1 MNLFEIIQNTK
12 IILATNSPRRKELLA
27 QLGIPFEV
35 KSKEIDESYPKSF
48 RPEAV
53 AVYIAEKKANS
64 FLEILTDELLV
75 AADTIVS
82 IEDEIFG
89 KPKDIDEAKM
99 MLRKLSGKP
108 HEVIT
113 GVALL
118 HKQKIYS
125 FYEKTTVHFKELTDA
140 EIKYYIKEYQPFD
153 KAGAYG
159 IQEWIGMIAVTGIEG
174 SYTNVV
180 GLPTARLYHEIG
192 SFLLQSKNA
201 LY

>member
-1 MNLFEIIQNTK
+1 MNLFDIIQNTK
-12 IILATNSPRRKELLA
+12 IILATNSPRRKELLT

-35 KSKEIDESYPKSF
+35 KAKEIDESYPKSF

-64 FLEILTDELLV
+64 FLEILADELLI

-89 KPKDIDEAKM
+89 KPKDTNEAIM

-118 HKQKIYS
+118 YQQKIYS
-125 FYEKTTVHFKELTDA
+125 FYEKTTVYFKELTTE
-140 EIKYYIKEYQPFD
+140 EIEYYIQEYKPFD

-159 IQEWIGMIAVTGIEG
+159 IQEWIGMVAIDRIVG
-174 SYTNVV
+174 SYFNVV
-180 GLPTARLYHEIG
+180 GLPVHRVYEELV
-192 SFLLQSKNA
+192 NW
-201 LY
+201 

>member
-1 MNLFEIIQNTK
+1 MNVFEIIQNTK
-12 IILATNSPRRKELLA
+12 IILATNSPRRKELLT

-35 KSKEIDESYPKSF
+35 RSKEIDESYPKSF

-53 AVYIAEKKANS
+53 AVYVAEKKANS
-64 FLEILTDELLV
+64 FLETLTDELLI

-89 KPKDIDEAKM
+89 KPKNIDEAKM
-99 MLRKLSGKP
+99 ILRKLSGKP

-118 HKQKIYS
+118 YMQKIYS

-140 EIKYYIKEYQPFD
+140 EIEYYIKEYKPFD

-159 IQEWIGMIAVTGIEG
+159 IQEWIGMIGVTRIEG
-174 SYTNVV
+174 SYNNVV

-192 SFLLQSKNA
+192 SFLLQSKNIF
-201 LY
+201 

>member
-12 IILATNSPRRKELLA
+12 IILATNSPRRKELLT

-35 KSKEIDESYPKSF
+35 RSKEIDESYPKSF

-53 AVYIAEKKANS
+53 AVYVAEKKANS
-64 FLEILTDELLV
+64 FLVTLKDELLI

-82 IEDEIFG
+82 VEDEIFG
-89 KPKDIDEAKM
+89 KPKDAHEAKM

-118 HKQKIYS
+118 YMQKIYS
-125 FYEKTTVHFKELTDA
+125 FYEKTTVHFKELTNA
-140 EIKYYIKEYQPFD
+140 EIEYYIKEYQPFD

-159 IQEWIGMIAVTGIEG
+159 IQEWIGMVGVTGIEG
-174 SYTNVV
+174 SYNNVV

-192 SFLLQSKNA
+192 SFLMQSKNTF
-201 LY
+201 

>member
-1 MNLFEIIQNTK
+1 MNLFDIIQNTK
-12 IILATNSPRRKELLA
+12 IILATNSPRRKELLT

-53 AVYIAEKKANS
+53 AVFIAEKKANS
-64 FLEILTDELLV
+64 FLETLKDELLI

-89 KPKDIDEAKM
+89 KPKDHTEAIKM
-99 MLRKLSGKP
+99 LHKLSGKA
-108 HEVIT
+108 HVVIT

-118 HKQKIYS
+118 YNQKIYS
-125 FYEKTTVHFKELTDA
+125 FYEKTTVHFKELTNA
-140 EIKYYIKEYQPFD
+140 EIEYYINEYKPFD

-159 IQEWIGMIAVTGIEG
+159 IQEWIGMVGVTGIEG
-174 SYTNVV
+174 SYSNVV

-192 SFLLQSKNA
+192 SFLMQSKN
-201 LY
+201 

>member
-1 MNLFEIIQNTK
+1 MSLFEIIQNTK
-12 IILATNSPRRKELLA
+12 IILATNSPRRKELLT

-35 KSKEIDESYPKSF
+35 RSREIDESYPKSF

-53 AVYIAEKKANS
+53 AVYVAEKKANS
-64 FLEILTDELLV
+64 FLEILTDELLI

-89 KPKDIDEAKM
+89 KPKDTHEAKM
-99 MLRKLSGKP
+99 MLNRLSGKP

-118 HKQKIYS
+118 YMQKIYS
-125 FYEKTTVHFKELTDA
+125 FYEKTTVHFKELSAT
-140 EIKYYIKEYQPFD
+140 EIEYYINKYQPFD

-159 IQEWIGMIAVTGIEG
+159 IQEWIGMVAVTGIEG

-192 SFLLQSKNA
+192 SFLLQSKNTF
-201 LY
+201 

>member
-1 MNLFEIIQNTK
+1 MNLFEIIQSTK
-12 IILATNSPRRKELLA
+12 IILATNSPRRKELLT

-64 FLEILTDELLV
+64 FLENLTDELLI

-82 IEDEIFG
+82 VEDEIFG
-89 KPKDIDEAKM
+89 KPKDTHEAKM

-118 HKQKIYS
+118 YMQKIYS
-125 FYEKTTVHFKELTDA
+125 FYEKTTVYFKELTDA
-140 EIKYYIKEYQPFD
+140 EIEYYIQECQPFD

-159 IQEWIGMIAVTGIEG
+159 IQEWIGMIGVTGIEG
-174 SYTNVV
+174 SYSNVV

-192 SFLLQSKNA
+192 SFLMQSKNT
-201 LY
+201 Y

>member
-1 MNLFEIIQNTK
+1 MNLFEIIQSTK
-12 IILATNSPRRKELLA
+12 IVLATNSPRRKELLT

-35 KSKEIDESYPKSF
+35 RSKEIDESYPKSF

-64 FLEILTDELLV
+64 FLESLTDELLI
-75 AADTIVS
+75 AADTIVA

-89 KPKDIDEAKM
+89 KPKDANEAKK
-99 MLRKLSGKP
+99 MLRKLSGKS
-108 HEVIT
+108 HEVLT

-118 HKQKIYS
+118 YMQKIYS
-125 FYEKTTVHFKELTDA
+125 FFEKTTVHFKELTNA
-140 EIKYYIKEYQPFD
+140 EIEYYVHEYRPFD

-159 IQEWIGMIAVTGIEG
+159 IQEWIGMVGVTGIEG
-174 SYTNVV
+174 SYSNVV

-192 SFLLQSKNA
+192 SFLLQSKGP

>member
-12 IILATNSPRRKELLA
+12 IILATNSPRRKELLT

-35 KSKEIDESYPKSF
+35 RSKEIDESYPKSF

-64 FLEILTDELLV
+64 FLKSLTDELLI

-89 KPKDIDEAKM
+89 KPKDTHDAKM

-118 HKQKIYS
+118 YMQKIYS
-125 FYEKTTVHFKELTDA
+125 FYEKTTVHFKELTNA
-140 EIKYYIKEYQPFD
+140 EIEYYIKEYQPFD

-159 IQEWIGMIAVTGIEG
+159 IQEWIGMVGVTGIEG
-174 SYTNVV
+174 SYNNVV

-192 SFLLQSKNA
+192 SFLLQSKSTF
-201 LY
+201 

>member
-12 IILATNSPRRKELLA
+12 IILATNSPRRKELLT

-35 KSKEIDESYPKSF
+35 RSKEIDESYPKSF

-53 AVYIAEKKANS
+53 AVYVAEKKANS
-64 FLEILTDELLV
+64 FLVTLKDELLI

-82 IEDEIFG
+82 VEDEIFG
-89 KPKDIDEAKM
+89 KPKDAHEAKM
-99 MLRKLSGKP
+99 MLRNLSGKP

-118 HKQKIYS
+118 YMQKIYS
-125 FYEKTTVHFKELTDA
+125 FYEKTTVHFKELTNA
-140 EIKYYIKEYQPFD
+140 EIEYYIKEYQPFD

-159 IQEWIGMIAVTGIEG
+159 IQEWIGMVGVTGIEG
-174 SYTNVV
+174 SYNNVV

-192 SFLLQSKNA
+192 SFLMQSKNTF
-201 LY
+201 

>member
-1 MNLFEIIQNTK
+1 MNVFEIIQNTK
-12 IILATNSPRRKELLA
+12 IILATNSPRRKELLT

-35 KSKEIDESYPKSF
+35 RSKEIDESYPKSF

-53 AVYIAEKKANS
+53 AVYVAEKKANS
-64 FLEILTDELLV
+64 FLETLTDELLI

-89 KPKDIDEAKM
+89 KPKNIDEAKM

-118 HKQKIYS
+118 YMQKIYS

-140 EIKYYIKEYQPFD
+140 EIEYYIKEYKPFD

-159 IQEWIGMIAVTGIEG
+159 IQEWIGMIGVTRIEG
-174 SYTNVV
+174 SYNNVV

-192 SFLLQSKNA
+192 SFLLQSKNIF
-201 LY
+201 

>member
-1 MNLFEIIQNTK
+1 MNLFDIIQNTK
-12 IILATNSPRRKELLA
+12 IILATNSPRRKELLT

-53 AVYIAEKKANS
+53 AVFIAEKKANS
-64 FLEILTDELLV
+64 FLETLKDELLI

-89 KPKDIDEAKM
+89 KPKDHTEAIKM
-99 MLRKLSGKP
+99 LHKLSGKA
-108 HEVIT
+108 HVVIT

-118 HKQKIYS
+118 YNQKIYS
-125 FYEKTTVHFKELTDA
+125 FYEKTTVHFKELTNA
-140 EIKYYIKEYQPFD
+140 EIEYYINEYKPFD

-159 IQEWIGMIAVTGIEG
+159 IQEWIGMVGVTGIEG
-174 SYTNVV
+174 SYSNVV

-192 SFLLQSKNA
+192 SFLMQSKNSF
-201 LY
+201 

>member
-1 MNLFEIIQNTK
+1 MNLFDIIQNTK
-12 IILATNSPRRKELLA
+12 IILATNSPRRKELLT

-53 AVYIAEKKANS
+53 AVFIAEKKANS
-64 FLEILTDELLV
+64 FLETLKDELLI

-89 KPKDIDEAKM
+89 KPKDHTEAIKM
-99 MLRKLSGKP
+99 LHKLSGKA

-118 HKQKIYS
+118 YNQKIYS
-125 FYEKTTVHFKELTDA
+125 FYEKTTVHFKELTNA
-140 EIKYYIKEYQPFD
+140 EIEYYINEYKPFD

-159 IQEWIGMIAVTGIEG
+159 IQEWIGMVGVTGIEG
-174 SYTNVV
+174 SYSNVV

-192 SFLLQSKNA
+192 SFLMQSKSSF
-201 LY
+201 

>member
-1 MNLFEIIQNTK
+1 MNLFEIIQNTN
-12 IILATNSPRRKELLA
+12 IILATNSPRRKELLT

-35 KSKEIDESYPKSF
+35 RSKEIDESYPKSF

-64 FLEILTDELLV
+64 FLESLKDELLI

-82 IEDEIFG
+82 VEDEIFG
-89 KPKDIDEAKM
+89 KPKDAHEAKM

-118 HKQKIYS
+118 YMQKIYS
-125 FYEKTTVHFKELTDA
+125 FYEKTTVHFKELTNA
-140 EIKYYIKEYQPFD
+140 EIEYYIKEYQPFD

-159 IQEWIGMIAVTGIEG
+159 IQEWIGMVGVTGIEG
-174 SYTNVV
+174 SYNNVV

-192 SFLLQSKNA
+192 SFLLQSKNT
-201 LY
+201 Y

>member
-1 MNLFEIIQNTK
+1 MNLFDIIQNTK
-12 IILATNSPRRKELLA
+12 IILATNSPRRKELLT

-53 AVYIAEKKANS
+53 AVFIAEKKANS
-64 FLEILTDELLV
+64 FLETLKDELLI

-89 KPKDIDEAKM
+89 KPKDHTEAIKM
-99 MLRKLSGKP
+99 LHKLSGKA

-118 HKQKIYS
+118 YNQKIYS
-125 FYEKTTVHFKELTDA
+125 FYEKTTVHFKELTNA
-140 EIKYYIKEYQPFD
+140 EIEYYVNEYKPFD

-159 IQEWIGMIAVTGIEG
+159 IQEWIGMVGVTRIEG
-174 SYTNVV
+174 SYSNVV

-192 SFLLQSKNA
+192 SFLMQSKSSF
-201 LY
+201 

>member
-1 MNLFEIIQNTK
+1 MNLFDIIQNTK
-12 IILATNSPRRKELLA
+12 IILATNSPRRKELLT

-53 AVYIAEKKANS
+53 AVFIAEKKANS
-64 FLEILTDELLV
+64 FLETLKDELLI

-82 IEDEIFG
+82 IKDEIFG
-89 KPKDIDEAKM
+89 KPKDHIEAIKM
-99 MLRKLSGKP
+99 LHKLSGKA

-118 HKQKIYS
+118 YNQKIYS
-125 FYEKTTVHFKELTDA
+125 FYEKTTVHFKELTNA
-140 EIKYYIKEYQPFD
+140 EIEYYINEYKPFD

-159 IQEWIGMIAVTGIEG
+159 IQEWIGMVGVTGIEG
-174 SYTNVV
+174 SYSNVV

-192 SFLLQSKNA
+192 SFLMQSKNSF
-201 LY
+201 

>member
-1 MNLFEIIQNTK
+1 MNLFEIIQSTK
-12 IILATNSPRRKELLA
+12 IILATNSPRRKELLT

-64 FLEILTDELLV
+64 FLEILTDELLI

-82 IEDEIFG
+82 VEDEIFG
-89 KPKDIDEAKM
+89 KPKDAHEAKT

-118 HKQKIYS
+118 YMQKIYS
-125 FYEKTTVHFKELTDA
+125 FYEKTTVHFKELTNA
-140 EIKYYIKEYQPFD
+140 EIEYYIKEYQPFD

-159 IQEWIGMIAVTGIEG
+159 IQEWIGMVGVTGIEG
-174 SYTNVV
+174 SYSNVV

-192 SFLLQSKNA
+192 SFLMQSKNT
-201 LY
+201 Y

>member
-1 MNLFEIIQNTK
+1 MNLFDIIQNTK
-12 IILATNSPRRKELLA
+12 IILATNSPRRKELLT

-64 FLEILTDELLV
+64 FLKTLTDELLI

-82 IEDEIFG
+82 VEDEIFG
-89 KPKDIDEAKM
+89 KPKDNNEAIM
-99 MLRKLSGKP
+99 MLRKLSGKA

-118 HKQKIYS
+118 YNQKIYS
-125 FYEKTTVHFKELTDA
+125 FYEKTTVHFKELTTA
-140 EIKYYIKEYQPFD
+140 EIEYYINEYKPFD

-159 IQEWIGMIAVTGIEG
+159 IQEWIGMIGVTGIEG
-174 SYTNVV
+174 SYSNVV

-192 SFLLQSKNA
+192 SFLMQSKNTF
-201 LY
+201 

>member
-12 IILATNSPRRKELLA
+12 IILATNSPRRKELLT

-35 KSKEIDESYPKSF
+35 RSKEIDESYPKSF

-53 AVYIAEKKANS
+53 AVYVAEKKANS
-64 FLEILTDELLV
+64 FLVTLKDELLI

-82 IEDEIFG
+82 VEDEIFG
-89 KPKDIDEAKM
+89 KPKDVHEAKM
-99 MLRKLSGKP
+99 MLLKLSGKP

-118 HKQKIYS
+118 YMQKIYS
-125 FYEKTTVHFKELTDA
+125 FYEKTTVHFKELTNA
-140 EIKYYIKEYQPFD
+140 EIEYYINEYQPFD

-159 IQEWIGMIAVTGIEG
+159 IQEWIGMVGVTGIEG
-174 SYTNVV
+174 SYNNVV

-192 SFLLQSKNA
+192 SFLMQSKNT
-201 LY
+201 L

>member
-1 MNLFEIIQNTK
+1 MNLFDIIQNTK
-12 IILATNSPRRKELLA
+12 IILATNSPRRKELLT

-53 AVYIAEKKANS
+53 AVFIAEKKANS
-64 FLEILTDELLV
+64 FLETLKDELLI

-89 KPKDIDEAKM
+89 KPKDHTEAIKM
-99 MLRKLSGKP
+99 LHKLSGKA

-118 HKQKIYS
+118 YNQKIYS
-125 FYEKTTVHFKELTDA
+125 FYEKTTVHFKELTNA
-140 EIKYYIKEYQPFD
+140 EIEYYVNEYKPFD
-153 KAGAYG
+153 KAGSYG
-159 IQEWIGMIAVTGIEG
+159 IQEWIGMVGVTGIEG
-174 SYTNVV
+174 SYSNVV

-192 SFLLQSKNA
+192 SFLMQSKSSF
-201 LY
+201 

>member
-1 MNLFEIIQNTK
+1 MNLFEIIQDTK
-12 IILATNSPRRKELLA
+12 ILLATNSPRRKELLT

-35 KSKEIDESYPKSF
+35 RSKEIDESFPKSF

-64 FLEILTDELLV
+64 FLGNLKEELLI

-89 KPKDIDEAKM
+89 KPLDSYEAKT
-99 MLRKLSGKP
+99 MLRRLSGKP

-118 HKQKIYS
+118 YMQKIYS
-125 FYEKTTVHFKELTDA
+125 FYEKTTVRFKELTDA
-140 EIKYYIKEYQPFD
+140 EIEYYIKEYKPFD

-159 IQEWIGMIAVTGIEG
+159 IQEWIGMIGVTGIEG

-192 SFLLQSKNA
+192 SFLLQSKNVF
-201 LY
+201 